1 LLMSSLMLLLEVDGA
16 GEELTPGKD
25 VGDIL
30 IALQGSNWDSNV
42 RIVKALLY

>member
-1 LLMSSLMLLLEVDGA
+1 MLLLEVDGG

-42 RIVKALLY
+42 HIVKALLY